1 MSVRVASLTSAFFS
15 MPHKAQPFMNRSYPS
30 QAALYSAARA
40 VRDGTDARFEAGA
53 DELCRLLRVAGE
65 LPSDPNRTLRLRRM
79 ECTAIN
85 ARYYELEAD
94 LSDNTTTGKLS
105 LKKAC
110 RAAFK
115 KP

>member
-1 MSVRVASLTSAFFS
+1 
-15 MPHKAQPFMNRSYPS
+15 MPRNGQSFLGSNYSS
-30 QAALYSAARA
+30 QTALYAAARA
-40 VRDGTDARFEAGA
+40 VRDGTDAKFEAGT
-53 DELCRLLRVAGE
+53 DEICRLLRAAGE
-65 LPSDPNRTLRLRRM
+65 LPSEPNRTLRLRRL
-79 ECTAIN
+79 ESTVIN

-110 RAAFK
+110 SAAFR